1 MMTLRATLSRIGA
14 QEDLNF
20 LLTNRLPRRLATQ
33 AMGRISRIEQ
43 PLVRNAS
50 LALWRLFCDVD
61 LSDAKEERFAS
72 LHAAFVREL
81 RPGARSIDPDPAVLV
96 SPSDAILGAHGT
108 VRAGEVF
115 QVKGSPY
122 RLADLVQD
130 DGLARDHEGC
140 AYATLRLTA
149 GMYHRFHAPADLRI
163 ESVRHLWGDT
173 WNVNPI
179 ALKRVE
185 ALFCRNERAVLRMRL
200 ADGAAMTLVPVAA
213 ILVAGLKL
221 GFLPEG
227 GDLRATGGRTLPCV
241 ADLAKGDEM
250 GWFEHGSTIVVL
262 APRGYAL
269 DPALHEGQRLRMGQG
284 LMRAPSHASH

>member
-1 MMTLRATLSRIGA
+1 MLFRSVGRLGA

-20 LLTNRLPRRLATQ
+20 LLTNRLPRRLATR
-33 AMGRISRIEQ
+33 AMGAVSRIEQ
-43 PLVRNAS
+43 PLVRDVS
-50 LALWRLFCDVD
+50 IALWRLFCDVD
-61 LSDAKEERFAS
+61 LSDAKETRFPS

-81 RPGARSIDPDPAVLV
+81 RPGARALDPDPAVLV

-108 VRAGEVF
+108 VTAGQVL

-130 DGLARDHEGC
+130 DGLARSHEGC

-149 GMYHRFHAPADLRI
+149 GMYHRFHAPAALRV

-185 ALFCRNERAVLRMRL
+185 ALFTRNERGVIRARL
-200 ADGAAMTLVPVAA
+200 PDGAAMTLVPVAA

-227 GDLRATGGRTLPCV
+227 RDLRATGGRTLPCAATLV
-241 ADLAKGDEM
+241 KGAEM

-262 APRGYAL
+262 APPGYTL
-269 DPALHEGQRLRMGQG
+269 DPALHDGMRLRMGQA
-284 LMRAPSHASH
+284 LLRAPDASR